1 MTDEK
6 TNAEVLMPPVAKR
19 ELKRREFHGDVF
31 EDDYEW
37 MRNKESAEVRD
48 YVAAENRYCEHRMAH
63 LAGLRNTLFEELK
76 SHVEETDMSVPTR
89 VNDYWYFTRT
99 QQGKQ
104 YGVQCRIPVRGENDW
119 EPPVV
124 DAKGEPGSM
133 PGEQIVFDVNRESEG
148 HDFFRLGGMDLSKDG
163 RWLLYGVDV
172 TGDERYDFRIRDL
185 ESLTAADAD
194 GAFPDLDMPMADES
208 LSFRDASAA
217 EPAEATAGDEATER
231 PAAAELPEH
240 FDDIG
245 SACFT
250 PDGKWVFWVEIDDS
264 WRPFAVW
271 RHQVGTSV
279 DDDVCVYREAD
290 ERFWVGV
297 GISFDERNIVIG
309 TGSKTTTEVLMLP
322 VVTPEGEFQA
332 FIPRQTDVEYD
343 VSFACFEGAGEHGED
358 VPLAVVYH
366 NAVNPNFEID
376 VIDMRD
382 HKPPYRLGEGV
393 CVAAGSPYGCE
404 HGESDKP
411 ITEAYFNPANPAILQ
426 GAHGLGIEGIALH
439 RHFVSLSY
447 RSDGQPHVAY
457 MTKDAASADFLAG
470 RPWRFVELLPPPLE
484 GDWDMVAADRQDV
497 TGDHGET
504 LWTDD
509 AEKAESSASASPGT
523 GKSATS
529 MKGDGISKRSG
540 DWFGGLFGSTTDHTE
555 SSDGAS
561 DDHLPGETRR
571 LYTIGTGG
579 NPSYDAPRMRYSFA
593 SYTRPGELHEIDPAT
608 GKDTLLKRA
617 TVLGDFDPRNYMER
631 RVWITARDGERIPV
645 SLVWHRDCPAQDSPM
660 FITGYG
666 AYEISSDPGFSVAR
680 LSMLDRGVLYAVPHI
695 RGGGEMG
702 RAWYEQGR
710 RLNKKHSFEDFVD
723 ATRALQDA
731 HLADARRTVAN
742 GGSAGGLLMGAIAN
756 MAPECYAGV
765 EADVPFVD
773 ALTSILDPDLPLTV
787 TEWDEWGDPL
797 HDPEVYQYMKS
808 YTPYENV
815 PVARAEDGDGE
826 TVDDKVSS
834 AGAATGKAVS
844 AAQFP
849 KIFITTSMNDTRV
862 LYVEPLKW
870 LARLQSAGVDAVA
883 KIEVEAGH
891 GGISGRYKQWQE
903 VSYEN
908 AWCMD
913 VMGLAH

>member
-6 TNAEVLMPPVAKR
+6 TNAEVPMPPVAKR
-19 ELKRREFHGDVF
+19 EPKRREFHGDVF

-185 ESLTAADAD
+185 ESLTVADAD

-217 EPAEATAGDEATER
+217 ESAEATAGDEATER

-240 FDDIG
+240 FDGIG

-250 PDGKWVFWVEIDDS
+250 PDGKWVFWVEVDDS

-279 DDDVCVYREAD
+279 DDDVCVYREVD

-411 ITEAYFNPANPAILQ
+411 ITETYFNPANPAILQ

-457 MTKDAASADFLAG
+457 MTKDAAFADFLAG

-509 AEKAESSASASPGT
+509 AEKAESSASASPGI

-608 GKDTLLKRA
+608 GKDALLKRA

-797 HDPEVYQYMKS
+797 HDPEVYRYMKS

-815 PVARAEDGDGE
+815 PVARAEDGDGG